1 MSLRALLRGSQ
12 RGSCNGFAAKNFF
25 TVKILANLR
34 LTVNFFPSFLK
45 EQFLRLAIFLR
56 PIVKI
61 QLLGVMAIF
70 FLPSNGMIP
79 LTPLSDQHRI
89 SARNINTTSNR
100 KVMRIKKNTNQG
112 IIS

>member
-1 MSLRALLRGSQ
+1 MALRL
-12 RGSCNGFAAKNFF
+12 KFF

-34 LTVNFFPSFLK
+34 LMVNFFPSFLK

-89 SARNINTTSNR
+89 SARNIKTTSNR

>member
-1 MSLRALLRGSQ
+1 MSLQALLRGSQ
-12 RGSCNGFAAKNFF
+12 RGSCNGFAAKIFL

-45 EQFLRLAIFLR
+45 EQFLGLAIFLR

-70 FLPSNGMIP
+70 SCR
-79 LTPLSDQHRI
+79 LT
-89 SARNINTTSNR
+89 A
-100 KVMRIKKNTNQG
+100 
-112 IIS
+112 

>member
-1 MSLRALLRGSQ
+1 MALRL
-12 RGSCNGFAAKNFF
+12 KFF

-56 PIVKI
+56 AIVKI

-89 SARNINTTSNR
+89 SARNIKTTSNR

>member
-1 MSLRALLRGSQ
+1 MALRL
-12 RGSCNGFAAKNFF
+12 KFF

-89 SARNINTTSNR
+89 SARNIKTTSNR